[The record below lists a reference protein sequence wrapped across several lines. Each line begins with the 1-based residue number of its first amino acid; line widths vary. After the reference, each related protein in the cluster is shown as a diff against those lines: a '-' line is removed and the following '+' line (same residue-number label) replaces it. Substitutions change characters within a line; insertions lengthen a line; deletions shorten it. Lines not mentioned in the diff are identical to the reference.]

1 MVANSPVKSGPLG
14 PGHEPS
20 IRRKSEDRDGNN
32 ATNYHCL
39 MDAPASYFH
48 WGFILLSVPNLL
60 LLAGMIV
67 LFVLALFIPM
77 GSEEPAGGEEEKGR

>member
-1 MVANSPVKSGPLG
+1 LATIL
-14 PGHEPS
+14 
-20 IRRKSEDRDGNN
+20 
-32 ATNYHCL
+32 AAYTNYDCL

-48 WGFILLSVPNLL
+48 WGFILFSIPNLL

-77 GSEEPAGGEEEKGR
+77 GSEEPAGGEEEKGL